1 MEIIKIFLLFLAF
14 FLGLSYLVHICSK
27 HNYAIKYSSP
37 KRKIEIYPVNLDK
50 SHTNQWDK
58 GFAFVSFII

>member
-50 SHTNQWDK
+50 SHTNQ
-58 GFAFVSFII
+58 